1 MDVEIEVEAKKK
13 SIADFLSSSEMPL
26 IALNSLIMDSF
37 VGSVICTSYN
47 APTDVKVCPIS
58 SNASCVNFVW
68 GGSGSPTGKP

>member
-37 VGSVICTSYN
+37 VGSAISTGLSYS

-58 SNASCVNFVW
+58 SNASCVNFV
-68 GGSGSPTGKP
+68 